1 MSYRRQTGH
10 LSGLLLFAG
19 WFGLAAQE
27 LTPDH
32 LHTLGSARLDGG
44 ILRLTPAVNDQAGAA
59 WLGEKQAVLNGFE
72 TTFRFQLTE
81 QGGLGKGADGFA
93 FVLQNAGPDAL
104 AGRGSSGGWALGDG
118 MGDAKRPGIPLSIAI
133 FFDTFKNGEIKDPS
147 DNFITV
153 STNGKIG
160 EMRWPPS
167 RLAHTRRLKVRL
179 KDRQVH
185 TSRIV
190 YRPPVMSVEL
200 DGAPVLNAA
209 VDLRFVT
216 DPEGASWV
224 GFTAS
229 TGAGWENHDI
239 LSWTFSSPRP
249 DVSSNMALVSST
261 ISFQSVPCLPDKN
274 LCTPERA
281 IVEQTGAGT
290 WHVVL
295 PAHLAWS
302 ASIPTPA
309 GRQAV
314 VSNARGMVCWDLE
327 RLGAEGCGGPAAA
340 LETRERNGRTWFSVK
355 DQSGRFADNEG
366 HLEFDVEV
374 K

>member
-81 QGGLGKGADGFA
+81 QGGLGRGADGFA

-249 DVSSNMALVSST
+249 DVFVQHGPRFVDHL
-261 ISFQSVPCLPDKN
+261 F
-274 LCTPERA
+274 PERA
-281 IVEQTGAGT
+281 VSAGQEPLHPGAGDRG
-290 WHVVL
+290 
-295 PAHLAWS
+295 ADRSGNLARGAARPS
-302 ASIPTPA
+302 RMEREHPDTRGAA
-309 GRQAV
+309 GRGQQRAGNGV
-314 VSNARGMVCWDLE
+314 LGSGAAWGGGLRGAGGRAGDERKKRPDLV
-327 RLGAEGCGGPAAA
+327 LGKGPV
-340 LETRERNGRTWFSVK
+340 RPFSRTTKVTS
-355 DQSGRFADNEG
+355 SSTSR
-366 HLEFDVEV
+366 
-374 K
+374 

>member
-1 MSYRRQTGH
+1 M
-10 LSGLLLFAG
+10 
-19 WFGLAAQE
+19 
-27 LTPDH
+27 D
-32 LHTLGSARLDGG
+32 
-44 ILRLTPAVNDQAGAA
+44 
-59 WLGEKQAVLNGFE
+59 EKQSVLNGFE

-81 QGGLGKGADGFA
+81 QGGLGRAPTGSPSCC
-93 FVLQNAGPDAL
+93 QNAGPDAL
-104 AGRGSSGGWALGDG
+104 AGRGSAGGWALGDG
-118 MGDAKRPGIPLSIAI
+118 MGDKQRPGIPLSIAI

-147 DNFITV
+147 DNFVTV

-167 RLAHTRRLKVRL
+167 RLAYTRRLKVHL

-185 TSRIV
+185 TARIA

-216 DPEGASWV
+216 GPEGASWV

-239 LSWTFSSPRP
+239 LSWTFSPRP

-261 ISFQSVPCLPDKN
+261 ISFQSVPCMPDKN

-281 IVEQTGAGT
+281 IVEQTGPGT

-302 ASIPTPA
+302 ASVPTPA

-327 RLGAEGCGGPAAA
+327 RSGAEGCGGPAVA
-340 LETRERNGRTWFSVK
+340 LETRDRNGRTWFSVK